1 MRKGCF
7 SAMIIYDVRCIQGH
21 TFEGWFQDRKA
32 FEEQKERQLISC
44 PVCGSTNA
52 DVILSSVSVMGRDTK
67 GEKEQEES
75 VSPMKALQCLQ
86 EYIEKNF
93 EDVGSHFAE
102 VAIRIHYGEEKGRN
116 IRGTTTKKE
125 EETLQEEGIKFIK
138 IPTPKFDS

>member
-1 MRKGCF
+1 MRKGYF
-7 SAMIIYDVRCIQGH
+7 PVMIIYDVRCNQGH

-52 DVILSSVSVMGRDTK
+52 NVIPSSVSIVGREAK
-67 GEKEQEES
+67 GEKEQEGS
-75 VSPMKALQCLQ
+75 VSPMKALQGLQ

-93 EDVGSHFAE
+93 EDVGPHFAE
-102 VAIRIHYGEEKGRN
+102 VAIRIHYGEEKERN
-116 IRGTTTKKE
+116 IRGTSTKKE
-125 EETLQEEGIKFIK
+125 EETLEEEGIKFIK